1 MLQQQDISSSCFGC
15 HKLALHPDTAVSHA
29 TALRLLHLPP
39 PPAVVNPHWPFSS
52 QLMTT
57 HASRRCATCLQT
69 VSTKLVCNKSHQM
82 DCSNGMLGA
91 ALCWGSGC
99 SMCCCLGRGRRT
111 RRLRIPSLLSW
122 QASRPILSC
131 TGRTSCCG
139 PSQRCLP
146 SASTQASCTACC
158 QVDAS
163 LHTMSCFAVWIG
175 SSQFCAPH
183 ELFLSFR
190 MQTLIIEG
198 CKVRLALYIASQ

>member
-1 MLQQQDISSSCFGC
+1 
-15 HKLALHPDTAVSHA
+15 
-29 TALRLLHLPP
+29 
-39 PPAVVNPHWPFSS
+39 
-52 QLMTT
+52 MTLEQGT
-57 HASRRCATCLQT
+57 HARWRRATWLQT
-69 VSTKLVCNKSHQM
+69 VSQKLVFNKSHQM

-99 SMCCCLGRGRRT
+99 SMCCCLGRGRRM
-111 RRLRIPSLLSW
+111 RQPRIPSLLSW

-163 LHTMSCFAVWIG
+163 LNMMSYFAVWIG

-183 ELFLSFR
+183 ELLLSFR
-190 MQTLIIEG
+190 MQTNIFEG
-198 CKVRLALYIASQ
+198 CKVRFAP